1 MRAEHTAAEH
11 TAAERTAEE
20 HTVEVCGLRD
30 DPDLVLPT
38 VDVTAA
44 GPTTTP
50 IQQAVELARRHGPLY
65 VRRYHGRESVW
76 ACSLELVEELS
87 DETRFAKGVGPAL
100 ENVRGITGDGLFTA
114 YDDEPNWAKAHD
126 ILLPAFAMNSMR
138 TYHPHMLRVARRLIA
153 SWDGRFTPGAAESA
167 PVEVSEDMTRMTLDT
182 IGLSGFG
189 YDFES
194 FGRTDPHPFVQALV
208 RGLAHSQAK
217 LARDPAGDHAAD
229 DAAFEDDAAFVARV
243 VDEVI
248 ETRKA
253 SGDTSADDLLGLM
266 LNSPHPGSGEPLD
279 EANIRN
285 QVITFLIAGHET
297 TSGTLAFALH
307 HLVKNPAVL
316 HLAQAEVDTLWGDDP
331 DPEPT
336 YEDVGKLR
344 YVRQVLNEALR
355 LWPTAPAFQRRA
367 RADTTLG
374 GHPVKAGQY
383 VVVLTPMLHRDPVW
397 GDNVEEFDPERFAP
411 ETEAARS
418 PHAYKPFGTG
428 ERACIGR
435 QFALHE
441 ATMLLGMLIH
451 RYRFIDRAHYRLKVK
466 ETLTLKPEGFTMTL
480 AARTAEDRARSRAA
494 AGNTHGGAAQPQG
507 GPATKD
513 GLPTRA
519 VPGTALTLLHGSNF
533 GTCRGYA
540 EQLADLASG
549 LGFDARVAPL
559 DDAAG
564 ALPADSP
571 VVIVTASYNGT
582 PTDDARAFVSW
593 LTGAAPDAAAGVR
606 YAVLGVGDRNWA
618 ATYQQVPTLVDD
630 GLAAAGATRL
640 LARAEA
646 DASGDLTGSV
656 ERFTSALRETLL
668 REYGDPESAGAA
680 APAPASGVYDVVEVS
695 GGPLD
700 ALDAR
705 HGTAPMTVTET
716 ADLADLGHPFGRPKR
731 FLRVALPDGV
741 TYRTADHLA
750 VLPVNDPASVERAAS
765 VFGVDLDTVLDIR
778 AHRPGRTT
786 LPLDRPVV
794 VRELLSRYVELGDA
808 PGAAHA
814 ALLAEHNPCP
824 PERAAL
830 ERLAAAPDELSAR
843 QVTLLDLVED
853 HPALHGRLPWPV
865 LLELLPPV
873 RVRHYSISSSPA
885 AAPGHADLMVS
896 LLSAPDHSGRGTFRG
911 AGSSYLHGL
920 RPGDTLHA
928 RAQPCRDA
936 FRVPADAHTPVIMI
950 GAGTGLA
957 PFRGA
962 IADRVELLHDG
973 GQLAPALCY
982 FGCDHPDVDYLHR
995 TELEAAERAGA
1006 VSMRPTY
1013 SRAPEGDLRFV
1024 QHRVAAESEE
1034 IWHLLEAGARV
1045 YVCGDGAR
1053 MAPGVREAFLGLHG
1067 KHAGTDA
1074 SHDASREAAEAWWR
1088 GLVAEGRY
1096 VEDVYV
1102 SA

>member
-1 MRAEHTAAEH
+1 MS
-11 TAAERTAEE
+11 EE
-20 HTVEVCGLRD
+20 HIVEVCGLRN

-38 VDVTAA
+38 VDVTAV
-44 GPTTTP
+44 GLTGTP
-50 IQQAVELARRHGPLY
+50 IQQAVELARRHGPLF
-65 VRRYHGRESVW
+65 VRRYHGRDSVW
-76 ACSLELVEELS
+76 ASSLELVEELS

-100 ENVRGITGDGLFTA
+100 ENVRGIAGDGLFTA
-114 YDDEPNWAKAHD
+114 YNDEPNWAKAHD

-153 SWDGRFTPGAAESA
+153 SWDGRFAPGAAESA

-217 LARDPAGDHAAD
+217 LARDPAGDHTAD
-229 DAAFEDDAAFVARV
+229 DAAFEDDAAFLARV

-266 LNSPHPGSGEPLD
+266 LNSPHPGSGETLD

-316 HLAQAEVDTLWGDDP
+316 RLAQAEVDALWGDEP

-336 YEDVGKLR
+336 YEDVGRLR

-367 RADTTLG
+367 RVDTTLG

-397 GDNVEEFDPERFAP
+397 GDNVEAFDPERFAP

-441 ATMLLGMLIH
+441 ATMLLGMLVH
-451 RYRFIDRAHYRLKVK
+451 RYRFIDRADYRLKVK
-466 ETLTLKPEGFTMTL
+466 ETLTLKPDGFTMTL
-480 AARTAEDRARSRAA
+480 AARTPEDRARSRAA
-494 AGNTHGGAAQPQG
+494 TGSTQG
-507 GPATKD
+507 GSVTPQAGPAED

-519 VPGTALTLLHGSNF
+519 VPGTPLTLLHGSNF

-540 EQLADLASG
+540 EQLADLAAG

-564 ALPADSP
+564 ALPAGSP
-571 VVIVTASYNGT
+571 VVIVTASYNGR

-593 LTGAAPDAAAGVR
+593 LGGAAPGAADGVR

-656 ERFTSALRETLL
+656 ERFTSALHETLL
-668 REYGDPESAGAA
+668 REYGDPESAGATA
-680 APAPASGVYDVVEVS
+680 TVPEEARVYDVVEVS

-705 HGTAPMTVTET
+705 HGTVPMTVTDA
-716 ADLADLGHPFGRPKR
+716 ADLVDLAHPLGRPKR
-731 FLRVALPDGV
+731 FLRVALPEGI

-750 VLPVNDPASVERAAS
+750 VLPANDPASIERAAS
-765 VFGVDLDTVLDIR
+765 VLGVDLDVVLNIR

-786 LPLDRPVV
+786 LPLDRPVA
-794 VRELLSRYVELGDA
+794 VRELLSRHVELGDT
-808 PGAAHA
+808 PTAAQV

-830 ERLAAAPDELSAR
+830 ERLAAAPEELSAR
-843 QVTLLDLVED
+843 HDSLLDLVED
-853 HPALHGRLPWPV
+853 HPALRGQLPWPA
-865 LLELLPPV
+865 LLELLPP
-873 RVRHYSISSSPA
+873 RRPRHYSISSSPA

-896 LLSAPDHSGRGTFRG
+896 LLSAPDRSGRGTFRG
-911 AGSSYLHGL
+911 TGSSYLHGL

-928 RAQPCRDA
+928 RVQPCRDA
-936 FRVPADAHTPVIMI
+936 FRIPTDAHTPVIMI

-962 IADRVELLHDG
+962 VADRLEILRG
-973 GQLAPALCY
+973 GGRLAPALCY

-1013 SRAPEGDLRFV
+1013 SRAPEGELLFV
-1024 QHRVAAESEE
+1024 QHRIAAESEE

-1045 YVCGDGAR
+1045 HVCGDGAR
-1053 MAPGVREAFLGLHG
+1053 MAPGVREAFHDLHR
-1067 KHAGTDA
+1067 KHAGGDG
-1074 SHDASREAAEAWWR
+1074 SREAARTAAEAWWQ

>member
-1 MRAEHTAAEH
+1 MS
-11 TAAERTAEE
+11 EE

-30 DPDLVLPT
+30 HPDLVLPT

-44 GPTTTP
+44 GPTATP
-50 IQQAVELARRHGPLY
+50 IQQSVELARRHGPCY
-65 VRRYHGRESVW
+65 VRRYHGRETVFVS
-76 ACSLELVEELS
+76 SLELVEELA
-87 DETRFAKGVGPAL
+87 DETRFAKGIGPAL
-100 ENVRGITGDGLFTA
+100 ENVRGIAGDGLFTA

-153 SWDGRFTPGAAESA
+153 SWDGRFAPGAAESA
-167 PVEVSEDMTRMTLDT
+167 PVDVSDDMTRMTLDT
-182 IGLSGFG
+182 IGLAGFG

-194 FGRTDPHPFVQALV
+194 FGRAEPHPFVQALV

-217 LARDPAGDHAAD
+217 LARDPAGEYRAQ
-229 DAAFEDDAAFVARV
+229 DAAFETDAAFLAQV

-248 ETRKA
+248 ETRKT
-253 SGDTSADDLLGLM
+253 SGDTGVDDLLGLM
-266 LNSPHPGSGEPLD
+266 LNSPHPDSGEILD

-307 HLVKNPAVL
+307 QLVRNPAAL
-316 HLAQAEVDTLWGDDP
+316 HLAQAEVDALWGDEP

-374 GHPVKAGQY
+374 GRHPVEAGQS

-441 ATMLLGMLIH
+441 ATMLLGMLVH
-451 RYRFIDRAHYRLKVK
+451 RYRFVDRDRYRLKIK

-480 AARTAEDRARSRAA
+480 VPRTAADRARGRSAI
-494 AGNTHGGAAQPQG
+494 AGPSAPGGLSGSGGAAG
-507 GPATKD
+507 DAVAGPAD

-519 VPGTALTLLHGSNF
+519 AAGTALTLLHGSNF
-533 GTCRGYA
+533 GTCREYA
-540 EQLADLASG
+540 AQLGESAAG
-549 LGFDARVAPL
+549 LGFDVRVAPL
-559 DDAAG
+559 DEAAG

-571 VVIVTASYNGT
+571 VVIVAASYNGR
-582 PTDDARAFVSW
+582 PTDDAGAFVSW
-593 LTGAAPDAAAGVR
+593 LGEAAPGSADGVR

-618 ATYQQVPTLVDD
+618 ATYQRVPTLIDE
-630 GLAAAGATRL
+630 GLTAAGGTRL
-640 LARAEA
+640 LERAAA
-646 DASGDLTGSV
+646 DASGDLTGTV
-656 ERFTSALRETLL
+656 DRFASALRQTLL
-668 REYGDPESAGAA
+668 RQYGDPESVGDTGTNTGTGT
-680 APAPASGVYDVVEVS
+680 APAARGYDVVEVL

-705 HGTAPMTVTET
+705 HGTLPMTVTET
-716 ADLADLGHPFGRPKR
+716 ADLADLTHPLARPKR

-741 TYRTADHLA
+741 SYRTADHLS
-750 VLPVNDPASVERAAS
+750 VLPVNGPAAVERAAA
-765 VFGVDLDTVLDIR
+765 VLGVALDTVLSIR
-778 AHRPGRTT
+778 AHRPGRST
-786 LPLDRPVV
+786 LPLDRPVA
-794 VRELLSRYVELGDA
+794 VRELLGRYVELGD
-808 PGAAHA
+808 PPTAAQA

-830 ERLAAAPDELSAR
+830 RQLAGDQAALTAR
-843 QVTLLDLVED
+843 QGSLLDLVED
-853 HPALHGRLPWPV
+853 HPALCGGLSWPV

-873 RVRHYSISSSPA
+873 RPHHYSISSSPSA
-885 AAPGHADLMVS
+885 SPDHADLMVS
-896 LLSAPDHSGRGTFRG
+896 LLSAPARSGRGTFRG
-911 AGSSYLHGL
+911 TGSSYLHGL

-928 RAQPCRDA
+928 RVQPCRDD
-936 FRVPADAHTPVIMI
+936 FRIAAGAATPVVMV

-962 IADRVELLHDG
+962 IADRLALLRDG
-973 GQLAPALCY
+973 GSLAPALCY

-995 TELEAAERAGA
+995 AELTDAERAGA
-1006 VSMRPTY
+1006 VSMRPAY
-1013 SRAPEGDLRFV
+1013 SAAPEGELRFV
-1024 QHRVAAESEE
+1024 QHRIEAEAAEV
-1034 IWHLLEAGARV
+1034 WGLLEAGAQV
-1045 YVCGDGAR
+1045 YVCGDGSR
-1053 MAPGVREAFLGLHG
+1053 MAPGVREAFQRLHAKYTG
-1067 KHAGTDA
+1067 GGSA
-1074 SHDASREAAEAWWR
+1074 AAEAWWR
-1088 GLVAEGRY
+1088 DLAASGRY

-1102 SA
+1102 GS

>member
-11 TAAERTAEE
+11 AAEE

-38 VDVTAA
+38 VDVTAVGLTA
-44 GPTTTP
+44 TP
-50 IQQAVELARRHGPLY
+50 VQQAVELARRHGPLY
-65 VRRYHGRESVW
+65 VRRFHGRDSVW
-76 ACSLELVEELS
+76 ASSLELVEELS

-100 ENVRGITGDGLFTA
+100 ENVRGIAGDGLFTA
-114 YDDEPNWAKAHD
+114 YNDEPNWAKAHD
-126 ILLPAFAMNSMR
+126 ILLPAFAMNAMR

-153 SWDGRFTPGAAESA
+153 SWDGRFAPGAAESA

-217 LARDPAGDHAAD
+217 LARDPAGDYAAD

-248 ETRKA
+248 ETRTA

-266 LNSPHPGSGEPLD
+266 LNSPHPASGEHLD

-307 HLVKNPAVL
+307 HLMKNPAVL
-316 HLAQAEVDTLWGDDP
+316 HLAQAEVDALWGDEP

-367 RADTTLG
+367 RVDTTLG

-411 ETEAARS
+411 ATEAARS

-441 ATMLLGMLIH
+441 ATMLLGMLVH
-451 RYRFIDRAHYRLKVK
+451 RYRFIDRADYRLKVK

-507 GPATKD
+507 SQATED

-540 EQLADLASG
+540 EQLADLAAG

-564 ALPADSP
+564 ALPAGSP
-571 VVIVTASYNGT
+571 VVIVTASYNGR
-582 PTDDARAFVSW
+582 PTDDAREFVSW
-593 LTGAAPDAAAGVR
+593 LSGAAPDAADGVR

-618 ATYQQVPTLVDD
+618 ATYQHVPTLVDD

-640 LARAEA
+640 LERAEA

-656 ERFTSALRETLL
+656 ERFAAALRETLL
-668 REYGDPESAGAA
+668 REYGDPESAGATA
-680 APAPASGVYDVVEVS
+680 TAPGEARVYDVVEVS

-716 ADLADLGHPFGRPKR
+716 ADLADLSHPLARPKR
-731 FLRVALPDGV
+731 FLRVALPDDV

-765 VFGVDLDTVLDIR
+765 VFGIGLDTVLNIR

-786 LPLDRPVV
+786 LPLDRPVSV
-794 VRELLSRYVELGDA
+794 HELLSRYVELSDA
-808 PGAAHA
+808 PTAAHV

-824 PERAAL
+824 PEHAAL
-830 ERLAAAPDELSAR
+830 ERLAAAPDELSTR
-843 QVTLLDLVED
+843 QGTLLDLVED
-853 HPALHGRLPWPV
+853 HPALRGRLPWPV
-865 LLELLPPV
+865 LLELLPP
-873 RVRHYSISSSPA
+873 RRARHYSISSSPA
-885 AAPGHADLMVS
+885 ASPGHADLMVS
-896 LLSAPDHSGRGTFRG
+896 LLSAPDRSGRGTFRG
-911 AGSSYLHGL
+911 TGSSYLHGL

-928 RAQPCRDA
+928 RVQPCRDA
-936 FRVPADAHTPVIMI
+936 FRIPADAHTPVIMI

-962 IADRVELLHDG
+962 IADRVELLRDG
-973 GQLAPALCY
+973 THLAPALCY

-995 TELEAAERAGA
+995 AELEAAERAGA

-1013 SRAPEGDLRFV
+1013 SRAPEGELLFV
-1024 QHRVAAESEE
+1024 QHRIAAESEE
-1034 IWHLLEAGARV
+1034 LWQLLEAGAQV

-1053 MAPGVREAFLGLHG
+1053 MAPGVRDAFLDLHM
-1067 KHAGTDA
+1067 KHAGADA
-1074 SHDASREAAEAWWR
+1074 ARDASREAADAWWR